1 VLLTKKHLSR
11 RTMLRGLGASVALP
25 WLDAMRP
32 AMAATPKRV
41 PRVAF
46 VYVPNG
52 IIMKDWTPA
61 AEGAAWQATPL
72 LEPIV
77 PYREKTLVLT
87 GLAQVN
93 GRALGDGPGDHARA
107 AASYLTGSHPRKT
120 EGSNI
125 FNGVSVDQVV
135 AAKVGAATRFPSLE
149 FGLEGGGMVGN
160 CDSGYS
166 CAYSN
171 SLAWK
176 TATTPL
182 PPEINPRAVFERL
195 FGDGEVMDEATRARR
210 AAQDR
215 GILDFVREDASR
227 LAGTLGSGDR
237 RKLDEYLTSIREMER
252 RIQMAS
258 TQEALPDGVEKPAG
272 VPVTFEEHAK
282 LMFDLMALA
291 FQTDATRV
299 ITLMMGR
306 EGSNRTYRSIGVP
319 EAHHGLSHHQGSAEK
334 IEKISKINRHH
345 MDLFAAL
352 VGRLAKVQEGDA
364 TLLDDVM
371 IVYGS
376 GLADGNAHTHHDLP
390 VLLVGGGATGSLKTG
405 RHVRYPR
412 ETPMNNFFLALLD
425 RMGVPA
431 DTLGDSTSRL
441 EPLSG
446 V

>member
-1 VLLTKKHLSR
+1 
-11 RTMLRGLGASVALP
+11 MLRGLGASVALP

-32 AMAATPKRV
+32 ALAASPAKRV
-41 PRVAF
+41 PRLAF

-61 AEGAAWQATPL
+61 AEGASWEATKL

-77 PYREKTLVLT
+77 PYREKSLVLT

-125 FNGVSVDQVV
+125 FNGVSVDQV
-135 AAKVGAATRFPSLE
+135 AASKVGSSTRFPSLE
-149 FGLEGGGMVGN
+149 LGLEAGGMVGN

-182 PPEINPRAVFERL
+182 PPEVNPRAVFERL
-195 FGDGEVMDEATRARR
+195 FGAGEVLDHATRARR
-210 AAQDR
+210 AAQDK
-215 GILDFVREDASR
+215 GILDFVREDAAR
-227 LAGTLGSGDR
+227 LAGTLGAGDR
-237 RKLDEYLTSIREMER
+237 RKLDEYLTSIRELEKR
-252 RIQMAS
+252 VQDSGVIV
-258 TQEALPDGVEKPAG
+258 PPGVEKPAG
-272 VPVTFEEHAK
+272 IPVTFEEHAA
-282 LMFDLMALA
+282 LMFDLMTLA
-291 FQTDATRV
+291 FQTDSTRV

-306 EGSNRTYRSIGVP
+306 EGSNRTYRSIDVP
-319 EAHHGLSHHQGSAEK
+319 EAHHGLSHHLGSAEK
-334 IEKISKINRHH
+334 IEKLSRINRHH
-345 MDLFAAL
+345 MELFAGL
-352 VGRLAKVQEGDA
+352 VGRLAKAQEGDGS
-364 TLLDDVM
+364 LLDSVM
-371 IVYGS
+371 LVYGS

-390 VLLVGGGATGSLKTG
+390 VLMVGGGG
-405 RHVRYPR
+405 RAGHVRHPK
-412 ETPMNNFFLALLD
+412 ETPLNNFFLTLLD
-425 RMGVPA
+425 RMGVA
-431 DTLGDSTSRL
+431 VETLGDSTARL